1 MNTLISVHDL
11 LALQA
16 SGTRPVLLDCGF
28 ELTDLSAGER
38 AYAAGHLPGA
48 VYAHLETE
56 LSGPKVDREGVF
68 RGRHPLPSR
77 DDFAAAAGRWGI
89 APGTPVVAYDAQGGP
104 YAARAWWLLRWLGHD
119 AVWVLD
125 GGLQAWKAAG
135 GALTAEPGV
144 AADVGPCLARSP
156 AHPAAMPTIEAAALL
171 ARLGCTRL
179 LDARAGERFRGEME
193 PIDPTPG
200 HIPGARSRPFKDN
213 LATDGRFKDRDR
225 LRAEWAPLVARPAGE
240 TVVQMCGSGVTAAH
254 NVLAMAH
261 AGLGD
266 SVLYPGSWSEWCAD
280 PKRPVARGA

>member
-1 MNTLISVHDL
+1 MMNTLISVDEL

-16 SGTRPVLLDCGF
+16 SGARPVLLDCGF
-28 ELTDLSAGER
+28 ELTDPAAGER

-48 VYAHLETE
+48 LYAHLELE

-89 APGTPVVAYDAQGGP
+89 APGTPVVAYDAQGGS

-119 AVWVLD
+119 EVWVLD
-125 GGLQAWKAAG
+125 GGLQAWQAAG
-135 GALTAEPGV
+135 GALTATPGV
-144 AADVGPCLARSP
+144 ATDAGPYPARP
-156 AHPAAMPTIEAAALL
+156 ASMPTIEAPALL
-171 ARLGCTRL
+171 GLLGRMRL
-179 LDARAGERFRGEME
+179 LDARAGERFRGEIE

-213 LATDGRFKDRDR
+213 LAADGRFKSRDV
-225 LRAEWAPLVARPAGE
+225 LRAEWAPLVSGQAPDNVA
-240 TVVQMCGSGVTAAH
+240 QMCGSGVTAAH

-266 SVLYPGSWSEWCAD
+266 SVLYPGSWSEWCSD
-280 PKRPVARGA
+280 PARPVAHGA